1 MMKFRH
7 GDNFGR
13 ASGSTWRLLFVFAL
27 MPWLR
32 KYRII
37 EKNERPKIAEEA
49 DGMWQPIEKRKRDL
63 EKENVLL
70 KEELAA
76 LKAKVV

>member
-7 GDNFGR
+7 GENFGR

-37 EKNERPKIAEEA
+37 ENNERPNITDEA
-49 DGMWQPIEKRKRDL
+49 DDIWQPVDKRKRDL
-63 EKENVLL
+63 EKENSSL

-76 LKAKVV
+76 LKARIV